1 MRICWGTSVLMR
13 KGMRDIEGVPP
24 GVHMSQDLEP
34 VAPIARCALPPP
46 PELLHAVEQ
55 FNHREYFE
63 CHETLEAMWHVERG
77 LARAFARTAHGA
89 ERANEHVYCDD
100 LFKGILQ
107 VGVGC
112 YHLLRN
118 NYRGATIKL
127 QSGADYLEPFVPR
140 CMGVDV
146 GHLIADARKLREVI
160 VALGPDRLRD
170 VDLALL
176 PIVRVISD

>member
-1 MRICWGTSVLMR
+1 MQIGPTSNR
-13 KGMRDIEGVPP
+13 GCER
-24 GVHMSQDLEP
+24 
-34 VAPIARCALPPP
+34 PPP
-46 PELLHAVEQ
+46 PELLRGIEQ

-63 CHETLEAMWHVERG
+63 CHETLEAMWHIERD
-77 LARAFARTAHGA
+77 LARAFARAPPAG
-89 ERANEHVYCDD
+89 ERVSRPVYCDD
-100 LFKGILQ
+100 LYKGILQ

-140 CMGVDV
+140 CMEVEV
-146 GHLIADARKLREVI
+146 AQLIAEARRLREVV
-160 VALGPDRLRD
+160 VALGPERLRE

-176 PIVRVISD
+176 PVVSITSA